1 MQRAFGALIAALAT
15 RSVRDQE
22 SLAAVVGAA
31 TTHLFYVLRRKA
43 GHNWLDAVHIE
54 VVALSAD
61 GAINSKVRFALVVI
75 EGAHAME
82 ETVVT

>member
-1 MQRAFGALIAALAT
+1 MIGARAT
-15 RSVRDQE
+15 RSVRYQE
-22 SLAAVVGAA
+22 SLAAVIRAA

-61 GAINSKVRFALVVI
+61 GAINSKVWFALVVI
-75 EGAHAME
+75 EGAHGME
-82 ETVVT
+82 EAIIT